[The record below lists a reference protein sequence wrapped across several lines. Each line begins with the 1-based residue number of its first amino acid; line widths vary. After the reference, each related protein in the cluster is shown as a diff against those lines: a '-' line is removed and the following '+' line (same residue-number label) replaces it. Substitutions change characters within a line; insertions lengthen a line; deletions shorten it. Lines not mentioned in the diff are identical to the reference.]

1 MLKQSTIQSLVSF
14 KEIFLSVS
22 GEKLKIKLC
31 TEQFSSLVLIT
42 LVFSAFIALWVG
54 LQDRH
59 SILQEL
65 IRSKRKR
72 KDNHASFFL
81 ALQNTTP
88 HPPVLGNGEATG
100 TDRVVG
106 TMIALPTPQRWEK
119 APVLSGWARCTHTS
133 LYSWRIFSSRVQSA
147 REMCL

>member
-1 MLKQSTIQSLVSF
+1 MLKQRTVQSLVSF

-22 GEKLKIKLC
+22 REKLKIKLC

-42 LVFSAFIALWVG
+42 LAFSAFITLSVS

-59 SILQEL
+59 STRQEL
-65 IRSKRKR
+65 IKRQRKK

-88 HPPVLGNGEATG
+88 HPPVLGKGEATR
-100 TDRVVG
+100 TDSVVG
-106 TMIALPTPQRWEK
+106 RIIALPPPPYPQRWEK
-119 APVLSGWARCTHTS
+119 APVLSGWVPCTHMG
-133 LYSWRIFSSRVQSA
+133 L
-147 REMCL
+147 